1 MENMYLSYTFLV
13 ILSHVLIISMAL
25 KLNNASEMSVV
36 TVNSP
41 MVMNLGE
48 EKWTATNQ
56 NESVKVSII

>member
-1 MENMYLSYTFLV
+1 MEKMYFSYTFLV

-25 KLNNASEMSVV
+25 KLNNASETSVV